1 VSEKELA
8 ERLAKLYERRSL
20 QGYVRWKVS
29 TDPLYRAVFES
40 IHTDDRIPLVDV
52 GCGVG
57 LLAFY
62 LRERGYAGPIRGID
76 FDPRKIEVAQ
86 RAARN
91 YDDVE
96 FTAGDARDPLPPD
109 HNVVLLD
116 ILQYFDADS
125 QRRILENAVRAVPA
139 GGAVVLRQAVRDRSW
154 RYRLTARVDAFARTI
169 RWMKAEELQYPTRES
184 IVTAFSGFSAE
195 ISPLWGRMPYNN
207 YLFVFRKRGATDRR
221 SE

>member
-1 VSEKELA
+1 MSEKELA
-8 ERLAKLYERRSL
+8 HRLAKLYERRSL

-40 IHTDDRIPLVDV
+40 IQTDDRFPLVDV

-62 LRERGYAGPIRGID
+62 LRERGYGAPIRGID
-76 FDPRKIEVAQ
+76 FDPRKIEVA
-86 RAARN
+86 RHAARH

-96 FTAGDARDPLPPD
+96 FVAGDARDPLPAD

-116 ILQYFDADS
+116 ILQYFDPDS
-125 QRRILENAVRAVPA
+125 QKRILENAVRAVPA
-139 GGAVVLRQAVRDRSW
+139 GGTVVLRQAVRDGSW

-169 RWMKAEELQYPTRES
+169 RWMKAEELQYPTPES
-184 IVTAFSGFSAE
+184 IVAAFSGFTAE
-195 ISPLWGRMPYNN
+195 VAPLWGRMPFNN
-207 YLFVFRKRGATDRR
+207 YLFVFRRR
-221 SE
+221 AAAARPPE